1 MEMKW
6 KILFIIPPLLTG
18 CTMEHNAYRLADVTL
33 NGNEPRISVS
43 NDATVKSGQ
52 AKLLILS
59 LSARDAKGQMQ
70 EVWKQD
76 NFDAPLYTL
85 QAGECIPVNY
95 RFKRDEEYSV
105 TVITAQPADNVAPRR
120 LWSRHFKLNDL
131 APK

>member
-1 MEMKW
+1 
-6 KILFIIPPLLTG
+6 
-18 CTMEHNAYRLADVTL
+18 MEHNAYRLADVTL
-33 NGNEPRISVS
+33 NGNEPCISVS

-76 NFDAPLYTL
+76 NFNTPSYTL

-105 TVITAQPADNVAPRR
+105 TIITAQPADKVATRR
-120 LWSRHFKLNDL
+120 LWSRNFKLNAL